1 MHFILRTS
9 SLLKSSLA
17 KYNPTRFNLKL
28 VRSIYTKDLKI
39 NNNSVFLYDSYK
51 QFKFNELICLTHRLK
66 DSILDA
72 RNTQDLNGEN
82 IAVLCSNNYLYFVSV
97 LAIWLANG
105 VPVPLNKTYSPN
117 FLAYFLKDSKSTLI
131 VNGVNAFDNSNAS
144 NEQFLSQQNIPT
156 LQFKDEDFYKK
167 WNHEQMD
174 GKYCV
179 KSFFREINLSKSNH
193 KNGLILYTSGSSGP
207 SKGVVLT
214 YSNLVSQ
221 IESLVECWK
230 LKPGDNVLNVLPL
243 NHVHGLV
250 YSLLAPFCVGAQ
262 VNLLPKFDAET
273 TWHKLVDEKNAINIM
288 TAVINQLAIVR
299 LL

>member
-1 MHFILRTS
+1 MLFFLRTS
-9 SLLKSSLA
+9 ALLKSSFA
-17 KYNPTRFNLKL
+17 KYNLGRFNLKL
-28 VRSIYTKDLKI
+28 VRSIYTKDLQI
-39 NNNSVFLYDSYK
+39 NNSSVFLCDSYK

-66 DSILDA
+66 DSILEA
-72 RNTQDLNGEN
+72 RKTQDLNGEN
-82 IAVLCSNNYLYFVSV
+82 IAILCSNNYLYFVSV

-117 FLAYFLKDSKSTLI
+117 YLAYFLKDSKSTLI
-131 VNGVNAFDNSNAS
+131 VNGVNAFDAS
-144 NEQFLSQQNIPT
+144 KHSSSEQFLNRQDVPT

-167 WNHEQMD
+167 WNHEEL
-174 GKYCV
+174 GSKYCV

-273 TWHKLVDEKNAINIM
+273 TWHKLVGEKNGINII
-288 TAVINQLAIVR
+288 TAVIVN
-299 LL
+299 